1 MFFSLQ
7 SFAKVNLGLWLLGKR
22 PDGYHEIFTP
32 MIKISLADYI
42 EIKPSNQLKVKTNA
56 SILQKENLVYRG
68 LKLFEERTGIPQSW
82 EIFIDKKIPI
92 GGGLGGGSSNL
103 ATVLKFVNDFFGKP
117 LKDEELSYLLSE
129 LSSDA
134 PFFLCEGIGL
144 ATGRGEQVE
153 CFPLRE
159 KLKITLFVP
168 KEISSPTKEVYANV
182 EPSMFVSKEKLVS
195 VRELL
200 EKGLLEE
207 LFQIAE
213 NPLGGI
219 FLKLHPQVAEDID
232 FLSKVC
238 YKKFLVSGS
247 GSSFYTVGSLEGCFR
262 VIDSLKGR
270 YKIYSLV
277 SL

>member
-1 MFFSLQ
+1 MPIVLQ

-32 MIKISLADYI
+32 MVKISLADYI
-42 EIKPSNQLKVKTNA
+42 EIKPSNRLEVKTNA
-56 SILQKENLVYRG
+56 SIPEEENLVYKG
-68 LKLFEERTGIPQSW
+68 LKLFEKKTGISQKW
-82 EIFIDKKIPI
+82 EIFIDKRIPI

-117 LKDEELSYLLSE
+117 LREKELSDLLLD

-144 ATGRGEQVE
+144 ATGRGEKVE
-153 CFPLRE
+153 CFPLQVR
-159 KLKITLFVP
+159 LKITLFVP
-168 KEISSPTKEVYANV
+168 EGISSPTGEIYAKV
-182 EPSMFVSKEKLVS
+182 EPSTFVSKEKLVP
-195 VRELL
+195 VKKLL

-213 NPLGGI
+213 NPLGDI
-219 FLKLHPQVAEDID
+219 FLRLHPQVAEDID
-232 FLSKVC
+232 LLSKVC
-238 YKKFLVSGS
+238 YKKFIVSGS
-247 GSSFYTVGSLEGCFR
+247 GSSFYTVGSLEGCYK